1 MRRSTTDHA
10 AAGPNGRRGHI
21 RKAALATGAVAAVAG
36 GLYVAGLVATG
47 DDISAG
53 TRVSGIDIGG
63 LSRAEAAAR
72 LTAAAP
78 AAWKDPLPVTVGD
91 SATTVDPAAAGLTVD
106 VKATAD
112 RAADPSR
119 DPFTVI
125 GRLFSS
131 SSREIEPVVAFDG
144 TKARAAVADVA
155 ERNDRTARE
164 GAVSFEDGKPVVT
177 QPRTGQKLDTAK
189 AVDALRAAYA
199 GKSGSGASASGS
211 GTSAS
216 GTNGTGTGGS
226 ATRGSGANGSGTG
239 GSAAVALPVS
249 VTQPKVSAAEV
260 SRFVKDFANPAMSGP
275 VTLTSDGRRLSIPAA
290 TLGDHLK
297 VTADGGRLTSSL
309 DARSLMR
316 DPDVAGPLHS
326 FTGGPVEA
334 RLGVQNGKVVV
345 ERDGRTG
352 RQVSAKAL
360 GEAVEPLLTKEG
372 SAARTAP
379 IATTATEPKVTA
391 KSLADLGIKEQMS
404 TFTVHFPKA
413 PYRTV
418 NIGRAAELINGSL
431 VQPGEVWSFNR
442 TVGERTEANGFV
454 DGTMIMDGQ
463 YQKAPGGGVSSVAT
477 TVYNALFFAG
487 VEPVEHGAHSF
498 YIERYPAGRE
508 ATVAWGTL
516 DLKFRNDSGHPIYI
530 KASATDSSV
539 TVSFLGTKKYDSVEA
554 VAGPRTNVTPPGERR
569 GKLGEK
575 CEVQDPLEGFD
586 IKVDRVFKNGGTEV
600 KRETFSTHYT
610 PRDKVIC
617 E

>member
-21 RKAALATGAVAAVAG
+21 RKAALATGAVAAAAG

-47 DDISAG
+47 NDISDG

-72 LTAAAP
+72 LTSAAP
-78 AAWKDPLPVTVGD
+78 AAWKDPVRVTIGD
-91 SATTVDPAAAGLTVD
+91 AATTVDPATAGLTVD

-131 SSREIEPVVAFDG
+131 GSRDIEPVVSFDG
-144 TKARAAVADVA
+144 AKAHAVVA
-155 ERNDRTARE
+155 EAAKQHDRTARE
-164 GAVSFEDGKPVVT
+164 GAVSFADGKPVVT
-177 QPRTGQKLDTAK
+177 QPRTGQKLDTEK
-189 AVDALRAAYA
+189 AVEALRAAYPA
-199 GKSGSGASASGS
+199 GS
-211 GTSAS
+211 GTGTAS
-216 GTNGTGTGGS
+216 GDGTATGTGTDTGTSTGTGVGS
-226 ATRGSGANGSGTG
+226 G

-249 VTQPKVSAAEV
+249 LTQPKVSAAEV
-260 SRFVKDFANPAMSGP
+260 SRFVRDFAAPAMSGP
-275 VTLTSDGRRLSIPAA
+275 VTLTSGDQRLAIPAA

-297 VTADGGRLTSSL
+297 VTADGGRLTPSL
-309 DARSLMR
+309 DSRSLLR
-316 DPDVAGPLHS
+316 DPDVARPLHA

-334 RLGVQNGKVVV
+334 RLGVKDGKVVV

-360 GEAVEPLLTKEG
+360 GEAVEPLLVKEG
-372 SAARTAP
+372 TAARTAP
-379 IATTATEPKVTA
+379 VATTLTEPKVTA

-404 TFTVHFPKA
+404 TFTVHFPTA

-487 VEPVEHGAHSF
+487 VQPVEHGAHSF

-554 VAGPRTNVTPPGERR
+554 VAGPRTNITPPGERK

-586 IKVDRVFKNGGTEV
+586 IKVDRVFKNGGAEV